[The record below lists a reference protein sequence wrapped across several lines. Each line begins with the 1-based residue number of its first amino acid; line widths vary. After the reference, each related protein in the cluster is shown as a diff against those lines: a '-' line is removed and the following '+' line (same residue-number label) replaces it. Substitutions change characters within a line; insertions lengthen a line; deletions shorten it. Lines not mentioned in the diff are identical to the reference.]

1 MYILYY
7 IYTVCGV
14 WCVYYVYIL
23 VEREREYGSAGFLVS
38 DCKCVCAVY
47 SLEDVERISAFN
59 IDALKR
65 RMENEIATLSASL
78 DAARKEYQTNI
89 QARP

>member
-1 MYILYY
+1 MYIL
-7 IYTVCGV
+7 
-14 WCVYYVYIL
+14 VYI
-23 VEREREYGSAGFLVS
+23 ERKSMAVRDVLVS
-38 DCKCVCAVY
+38 DSKCMGAVY

-65 RMENEIATLSASL
+65 RMENEIATLSTSL

>member
-1 MYILYY
+1 MA
-7 IYTVCGV
+7 V
-14 WCVYYVYIL
+14 
-23 VEREREYGSAGFLVS
+23 RDFLVS
-38 DCKCVCAVY
+38 DSKCMGAVY